1 MKKLLLFFC
10 LYVSLDTL
18 AQDNQLIQK
27 NYRNKIS
34 LSYPSSW
41 IFREGGDFLAFIIFS
56 PPENSEDRFRENI
69 NLIIDSS
76 SRSME
81 IDLKSYVDSNMV
93 FLEKN
98 ITEFKLDSVV
108 RKEGNGVG
116 SYDVFYSGSIP
127 QSQLALRWMQ
137 RYMELDRIK
146 YVFTYTYELNN
157 TKTLSAAMEVFQT
170 VKLLKD

>member
-1 MKKLLLFFC
+1 MKKLLLLFC
-10 LYVSLDTL
+10 LYLSLDTL
-18 AQDNQLIQK
+18 AQDKQFIQK

-34 LSYPSSW
+34 LSYPSAW
-41 IFREGGDFLAFIIFS
+41 IFREGGDLLAFIIFS
-56 PPENSEDRFRENI
+56 PQESSEDRFRENI

-76 SRSME
+76 SRSMD

-108 RKEGNGVG
+108 SGEGNG

-157 TKTLSAAMEVFQT
+157 MKSLPAAREVFQT